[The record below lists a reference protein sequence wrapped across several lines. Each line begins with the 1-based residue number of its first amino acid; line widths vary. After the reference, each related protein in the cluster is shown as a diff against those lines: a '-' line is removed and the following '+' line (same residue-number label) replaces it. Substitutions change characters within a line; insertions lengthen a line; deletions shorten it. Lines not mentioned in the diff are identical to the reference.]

1 MILIQQQELLSRLH
15 HYNTSVRKYSLAG
28 LQELLTHHC
37 EEILGLHL
45 AGLIEGIARL
55 ILDQEN
61 DVRKGALK
69 LLSIILMQVKYCK
82 RF

>member
-1 MILIQQQELLSRLH
+1 MQKS
-15 HYNTSVRKYSLAG
+15 SLAG
-28 LQELLTHHC
+28 LQELVTHHS

-45 AGLIEGIARL
+45 AELIEGTARL

-69 LLSIILMQVKYCK
+69 LLNIVLTQVKCFK
-82 RF
+82 NW